1 VIDAAPR
8 AVLDTSVL
16 VPTWSRLLLSTL
28 AAARPIL
35 YTPIW
40 CEWII
45 AEIWRVLTV
54 RRLRRAPII
63 TAADERQL
71 STSANAMLTALLQV
85 MTFESVVPPFD
96 PAWPIASD
104 ANDLPIWSA
113 AVRSGARFVVSHNLH
128 DFPPRD
134 VDGLCAYN
142 GVEFITTANF
152 VGEILGLD
160 IDAIAP
166 LSIPAAGHIVHRR
179 HVDVMYR

>member
-1 VIDAAPR
+1 
-8 AVLDTSVL
+8 
-16 VPTWSRLLLSTL
+16 LSTL

-35 YTPIW
+35 YTPVW

-45 AEIWRVLTV
+45 AETWRVLTV
-54 RRLRRAPII
+54 RRLRGLPAI

-71 STSANAMLTALLQV
+71 SASANAMLTALLQV

-96 PAWPIASD
+96 PAWPMASD

-113 AVRSGARFVVSHNLH
+113 AVRSGARFVVSHNLR

-134 VDGLCAYN
+134 ADGLCAYN

-160 IDAIAP
+160 IDVVTL
-166 LSIPAAGHIVHRR
+166 LSIPPAGRIAHRR
-179 HVDVMYR
+179 RV

>member
-1 VIDAAPR
+1 
-8 AVLDTSVL
+8 
-16 VPTWSRLLLSTL
+16 LSTL

-35 YTPIW
+35 YTPVW

-45 AEIWRVLTV
+45 AETWRVLTV
-54 RRLRRAPII
+54 RRLRGLPAI

-71 STSANAMLTALLQV
+71 SASANAMLTALLQV

-96 PAWPIASD
+96 PAWPMASD

-113 AVRSGARFVVSHNLH
+113 AVRSGARFVVSHNLR

-134 VDGLCAYN
+134 ADGLCAYN
-142 GVEFITTANF
+142 GVEFTTTANF

-160 IDAIAP
+160 IDVVTL
-166 LSIPAAGHIVHRR
+166 LSIPPAGRIAHRR
-179 HVDVMYR
+179 RV

>member
-1 VIDAAPR
+1 MIDSAPR

-35 YTPIW
+35 YTPVW

-45 AEIWRVLTV
+45 AETWRVLTV
-54 RRLRRAPII
+54 RRQRRAPTI

-71 STSANAMLTALLQV
+71 STSANAMLMALLQV

-96 PAWPIASD
+96 PAWLMASD

-134 VDGLCAYN
+134 ADGLCAYN

-160 IDAIAP
+160 IDVVTL
-166 LSIPAAGHIVHRR
+166 LSIPPAGRIAHRR
-179 HVDVMYR
+179 RV

>member
-1 VIDAAPR
+1 VTDLAPR

-28 AAARPIL
+28 ADARPIL
-35 YTPIW
+35 YTPVW

-45 AEIWRVLTV
+45 AETWRVLTV
-54 RRLRRAPII
+54 RRLRRLPAI
-63 TAADERQL
+63 TIADERQL

-96 PAWPIASD
+96 PAWPMASD

-134 VDGLCAYN
+134 ADGLCAYD
-142 GVEFITTANF
+142 GVEFITVANF

-160 IDAIAP
+160 IDVVTP
-166 LSIPAAGHIVHRR
+166 LSIPPAGRIAHRR
-179 HVDVMYR
+179 RV